1 MDRKLDDTL
10 HGSLVITYLVVIPP
24 QSEFGRGPLYEKSKR
39 VRLFTTWCTQAT
51 ARAEFERFCKINPE
65 LRPELL
71 DAEFIHRG
79 HVH

>member
-10 HGSLVITYLVVIPP
+10 HGSLVISYLVVVPP
-24 QSEFGRGPLYEKSKR
+24 QNEHGYEKSKR

-51 ARAEFERFCKINPE
+51 ARAEFERFCEINRE

-71 DAEFIHRG
+71 TAEFVHRG